1 MKKILIFYGSYG
13 GGHIS
18 AARNIKEY
26 FETNYNDCKISMID
40 CVEYTNKLINRLT
53 TKAYADLSK
62 YAHWLWKKVYYSSED
77 GLMASFSNFFNK
89 LMADKLYKIIVEIN
103 PDIIIS
109 THPFSSQMCAILKKK
124 GKINCVLSTVMTD
137 YVEHNQWI
145 ILHEFVDYYFVAH
158 DKMKESLIEKG
169 ISPEKIYTTGIP
181 FSNKFLNVYNKTEI
195 LKEYN
200 LKEDKNIA
208 LFFAGGA
215 FGFGKKKLAVIL
227 KTIIDNF
234 PDLQVIAISGKN
246 PKLKKYFDEIVHDSR
261 SDDYV
266 KILSYTDQVP
276 KLMAISDLV
285 ITKPGG
291 LTTTES
297 LVSGLPM
304 IIINPIPGQEEENAN
319 FVEKNGAG
327 IWLKNGNHIETIL
340 DDILSSKSK
349 LLEMKQNANS
359 IAKKNATKDIC
370 DILIN
375 KISKTENIHT

>member
-26 FETNYNDCKISMID
+26 FETNNSDCVVSMID
-40 CVEYTNKLINRLT
+40 CVEYTNKIINKIT
-53 TKAYADLSK
+53 TKAYSDLSK
-62 YAHWLWKKVYYSSED
+62 YAPWLWRRVYNSSED
-77 GLMASFSNFFNK
+77 GWMSSFSNFFNR
-89 LMADKLYKIIVEIN
+89 LMANKLYTSIEEFN

-109 THPFSSQMCAILKKK
+109 THPFSSQMCAILKQKK
-124 GKINCVLSTVMTD
+124 KINCMLSTIMTD

-158 DKMKESLIEKG
+158 EEMKTSLIKKG
-169 ISPEKIYTTGIP
+169 ISSNKIYVTGIP
-181 FSNKFLNVYNKTEI
+181 FSNRFLQTHDRLNI
-195 LKEYN
+195 LKEYG
-200 LKEDKNIA
+200 LRDDKTTA

-215 FGFGKKKLAVIL
+215 FGFGKKKLAILL

-246 PKLKKYFDEIVHDSR
+246 PKLKKFFDRIVHDTK
-261 SDDYV
+261 SDDYI
-266 KILSYTDQVP
+266 KILSFTDQVP
-276 KLMAISDLV
+276 KLMFLSDLV

-297 LVSGLPM
+297 LISGLPM
-304 IIINPIPGQEEENAN
+304 IIINPIPGQEEENAT

-327 IWLKNGNHIETIL
+327 IWLKKGEHIETVL
-340 DDILSSKSK
+340 DDILSSDSK
-349 LLEMKQNANS
+349 LEEMTKKAKS
-359 IAKKNATKDIC
+359 IAKKSATKDIC
-370 DILIN
+370 EILLNEIN
-375 KISKTENIHT
+375 EKQKITQ